1 MSLEALGFDAW
12 FQQQHSGGDV
22 PPDCVPARITAVH
35 RGSYLLAGADGSSS
49 AELTG
54 KYLYAASSSLDYPT
68 VGDWVLAQF
77 FDDGAFAVIHALLPR
92 KTLLKR
98 KTPGRMDV
106 QLLAANI
113 DTAFLVQAVDGNA
126 GLNRLERYLVMV
138 NEAGCKPV
146 LLLSKT
152 DLVEADA
159 LSALLTD
166 LRTAQPDLDV
176 WAFSNQTRD
185 GIEQVRSL
193 LQPGKTYCLLGSSGV
208 GKSSLLNHLLGEEA
222 LAVGEVRAWDGKG
235 RHTTTSRQLH
245 QLPSGALFIDTPG
258 MRELGNFDVEEGLAS
273 TFEDI
278 YELAGQCR
286 FSDCTHVHE
295 QGCAVLAAVESGEMD
310 RSHYENYIKLQ
321 RESSYYSMSELER
334 RERSRLLGKT
344 YKAIMKSK
352 RKNKGY

>member
-1 MSLEALGFDAW
+1 MRLETLGFDAW
-12 FQQQHSGGDV
+12 YQERTGGEH
-22 PPDCVPARITAVH
+22 PPDCKPARVTAVH
-35 RGSYLLAGADGSSS
+35 RGSYLLHGEHGTSS

-54 KYLYAASSSLDYPT
+54 KYLYAASSSTDYPT
-68 VGDWVLAQF
+68 VGDWVMAQF
-77 FDDGAFAVIHALLPR
+77 FDGGDFAVIHTLLPR

-113 DTAFLVQAVDGNA
+113 DTAFIVQAVDGNA

-152 DLVEADA
+152 DLMEQEDVTT
-159 LSALLTD
+159 LTAE
-166 LRTAQPDLDV
+166 LRAAQPELEV
-176 WAFSNQTRD
+176 RAFSNQSQD
-185 GIEQVRSL
+185 GIEHVRAL
-193 LQPGKTYCLLGSSGV
+193 LEPGKTYCLLGSSGV
-208 GKSSLLNHLLGEEA
+208 GKSSLLNNLLGEEA
-222 LAVGEVRAWDGKG
+222 IAVGDVRAWDGKG

-245 QLPSGALFIDTPG
+245 SLAGGALFIDTPG
-258 MRELGNFDVEEGLAS
+258 MRELGNFDVEEGLVS
-273 TFEDI
+273 TFDDI
-278 YELAGQCR
+278 YELAEQCR

-295 QGCAVLAAVESGEMD
+295 AGCAVLAAVEAGDMD
-310 RSHYENYIKLQ
+310 RNHYENYIKLQ

-344 YKAIMKSK
+344 YKAIQKSK
-352 RKNKGY
+352 RKGKGL